1 MVFSES
7 EYSSRMK
14 WPAMPMFNRSRYVR
28 TLVSVTKAII
38 CQRTEVGRSQ
48 AGGVGSATTGGGVLA
63 LREAPLEEAQQV
75 RRDPKTRSVEV
86 RHGRNC
92 LGPLRWRA

>member
-7 EYSSRMK
+7 EYSSRMN
-14 WPAMPMFNRSRYVR
+14 WPAMPMFNRSRYVK

-48 AGGVGSATTGGGVLA
+48 AGGVGSAATGGVLA
-63 LREAPLEEAQQV
+63 LREAPFEEAQQV
-75 RRDPKTRSVEV
+75 RRDPKPRSLEV

-92 LGPLRWRA
+92 LGPLRWTA